1 MKRIFLI
8 AAFIC
13 SAMIVLQSCSPKTT
27 STGTATTAKRG
38 DVTGNWILT
47 DVTFDG
53 IPDIAVKS
61 FLGESSYK
69 CFVNST
75 WNLTNSGKGTYS
87 LPGGDA
93 CAAKTQEIFW
103 SVNKT
108 EGTFQFKK
116 LYEGDKAK
124 NVTEGYVLTL
134 GASDG
139 NTMVIKSPISY
150 SGKTAYVLLNF
161 TKASK

>member
-8 AAFIC
+8 AALIC
-13 SAMIVLQSCSPKTT
+13 TSLIVLESCAPKTA
-27 STGTATTAKRG
+27 SGSMPTAKRG
-38 DVTGNWILT
+38 NVTGNWILT

-53 IPDIAVKS
+53 IPDIAVKN

-75 WNLTNSGKGTYS
+75 WNLTNSGNGSYS

-93 CAAKTQEIFW
+93 CAAKTQTIFW
-103 SVNKT
+103 SVNPT

-124 NVTEGYVLTL
+124 NVTEGYVLNL
-134 GASDG
+134 AASDG
-139 NTMVIKSPISY
+139 NTMTIKSPISY
-150 SGKTAYVLLNF
+150 SGRTAYVVLNF
-161 TKASK
+161 SKAAKQ